1 MEFIKKIREQM
12 GLNIYKMSQAMGY
25 PKPHGYTQFENSKKA
40 VNLEKLVKLWR
51 VSQLSADEFMLLIE
65 KEVKGNQRKGNK

>member
-1 MEFIKKIREQM
+1 M
-12 GLNIYKMSQAMGY
+12 GLNIYKMSQVMEY

-51 VSQLSADEFMLLIE
+51 VSQLSADEFMLIIE
-65 KEVKGNQRKGNK
+65 TEVKEKQRKQNK

>member
-1 MEFIKKIREQM
+1 MEFIKKIREKM
-12 GLNIYKMSQAMGY
+12 GLNIYKMSQAMEY

-51 VSQLSADEFMLLIE
+51 VSKLSADEFMLMIE
-65 KEVKGNQRKGNK
+65 KEVRDKQRKKTK